1 MYNLLKQTL
10 SLTKC
15 HLTRSFFWF
24 LQSRRSYPN
33 FFYIICW
40 PQQLI
45 FVWFPWIFKLE
56 TRSLSQSQTPAR
68 IPGEIPAC
76 LAWCLEPGPR
86 PLPRTADW
94 LRHSAVPTVSEDNT
108 SVRLQGTQVEVTGA
122 GWLPPPPHLYPV
134 SQVVPELPSKMQCC
148 IRHSNLWDFVQV
160 VFRK

>member
-1 MYNLLKQTL
+1 MYNLFKTNSFLYQV
-10 SLTKC
+10 SLNMI
-15 HLTRSFFWF
+15 LFWF
-24 LQSRRSYPN
+24 
-33 FFYIICW
+33 
-40 PQQLI
+40 LI

-56 TRSLSQSQTPAR
+56 TRRLSQSQTPAR

-122 GWLPPPPHLYPV
+122 GWLPPPPHLYRNYHQRCNAV
-134 SQVVPELPSKMQCC
+134 SDIAIYGILSKWY
-148 IRHSNLWDFVQV
+148 SEEPTLTFN
-160 VFRK
+160 